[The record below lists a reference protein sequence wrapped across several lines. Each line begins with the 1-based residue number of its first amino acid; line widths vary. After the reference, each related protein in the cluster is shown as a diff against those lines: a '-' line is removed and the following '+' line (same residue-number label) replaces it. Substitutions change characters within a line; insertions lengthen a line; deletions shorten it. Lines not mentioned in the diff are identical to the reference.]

1 MLTHATL
8 GYGKEL
14 GVLSSS
20 VPRPRIFHCLSICK
34 NIDPPIDILG
44 HTLLVAQYLVAFS
57 SLTST

>member
-8 GYGKEL
+8 GYVKEL

-20 VPRPRIFHCLSICK
+20 VPRLRIFHFLSICK

-44 HTLLVAQYLVAFS
+44 YTLLVAQYLIALS